1 MKTFRH
7 YFTLPLSLLFLSSMP
22 SFAASEGIIHFRGQI
37 VESPC
42 DYQSSA
48 QHINV
53 SCYENGKYKVQTTN
67 VSDLLQGGK
76 LTNAKATASM
86 RWVDPEKKLA
96 ILTVVYE

>member
-1 MKTFRH
+1 MKTFLH
-7 YFTLPLSLLFLSSMP
+7 SFTVPLSLLILSSTP
-22 SFAASEGIIHFRGQI
+22 SLAASDGIIHFRGQI
-37 VESPC
+37 VETPC
-42 DYQSSA
+42 DYQSSS
-48 QHINV
+48 QRINV

-96 ILTVVYE
+96 ILTVGYE

>member
-1 MKTFRH
+1 MKTILH
-7 YFTLPLSLLFLSSMP
+7 YFTLPLSLLLLSSTP
-22 SFAASEGIIHFRGQI
+22 SFAASDGIIHFRGQI

-42 DYQSSA
+42 DYQPTS
-48 QHINV
+48 QRINV

-86 RWVDPEKKLA
+86 KWVDPKKNLA